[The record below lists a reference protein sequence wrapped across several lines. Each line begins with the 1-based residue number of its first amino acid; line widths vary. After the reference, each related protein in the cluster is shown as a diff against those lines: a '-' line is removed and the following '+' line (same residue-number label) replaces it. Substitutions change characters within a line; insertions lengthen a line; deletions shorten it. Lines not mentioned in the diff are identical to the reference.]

1 MIVEVV
7 YECRGN
13 VLTDGLELV
22 IGISIFKKMRR
33 KFQMTWSAECSSF
46 KYDER
51 NCRD

>member
-22 IGISIFKKMRR
+22 IGILFKKNV
-33 KFQMTWSAECSSF
+33 KKISNDVEC
-46 KYDER
+46 
-51 NCRD
+51 